1 MQTRAMDFV
10 AYNVADLDRSVAF
23 YRDVLGLKLSGQW
36 GDSFAEFEVP
46 PTTLALVVLPPEA
59 QRPASAGSGGA
70 AVALSVPD
78 VAAALEELRGKN
90 VPVLMGPMDTPVC
103 HMALI
108 TDPDGNSVYLHYRK
122 DGTAG

>member
-10 AYNVADLDRSVAF
+10 AYNVTDLDRSVAF
-23 YRDVLGLKLSGQW
+23 YRDVLGLKLSNQW
-36 GDSFAEFEVP
+36 GDRFAEFEVP

-59 QRPASAGSGGA
+59 PRPASAGGA

-78 VAAALEELRGKN
+78 VDAALEELRGKN
-90 VPVLMGPMDTPVC
+90 VPVLMGTMDTPVC

-108 TDPDGNSVYLHYRK
+108 TDPDGNYVYLHYRK